1 MLGGTVG
8 LRRYARLRV
17 VELNSVAAEHKLL
30 RICSGTLSFRQLDL
44 KGLFRPLG
52 FLAKDLV
59 LRLECAAPTSCR

>member
-30 RICSGTLSFRQLDL
+30 RICSRTLSFRQLDL

-52 FLAKDLV
+52 KDLV